1 VPSVPAGLKRSWWSL
16 ERFAE
21 GRRAAPTVFVAALAV
36 YGAVSLVL
44 PLGEG
49 RDLARYL
56 LTYAQLFD
64 ADVVY
69 PYVLVTRTPGTPL
82 VAGGLLE
89 LGPVAAEIGAALLYA
104 VSVLAWCSVARRFG
118 PAAAIATAVAL
129 LTYPGYVL
137 LFHELSSD
145 AVFAA
150 AFALVAPLVARVVER
165 PTPGR
170 GLALGL
176 GIAALVLVRPVNQ
189 VLLALAFLPLL
200 ATAPWRSR
208 LRASAAVAVAAV
220 APLVAWAAHNEV
232 RGDDFTIA
240 RGSGATVPLFRAFET
255 DDIVR
260 PGNGPATRELAQVVA
275 RELLPNEPYRSYEIE
290 LDDFFTSGSARMH
303 EDLTVL
309 SDREWGWD
317 DDYGHLARV
326 GREAVLEHPGTYAR
340 GVARDFA
347 RLLVWPLYAEVEEN
361 DESAPRPRAL
371 AAARQLPVPSEG
383 EPIPSARESPFIS
396 TPDGRI
402 REVWSSATEHRIVFS
417 DPEDAERA
425 AQLDSRVNELL
436 GNLPDRD
443 SRPELVDRLNSL
455 SRWYPRPIV
464 WLAIGVVAVLV
475 RRQRWLLTPLAL
487 SAAALLVFLATSLAV
502 YAVAEYSVPFAPAFV
517 LLATAGVLGRPP
529 AIPSPS

>member
-1 VPSVPAGLKRSWWSL
+1 VSSVPAGLERRWRSL
-16 ERFAE
+16 ERFAD
-21 GRRAAPTVFVAALAV
+21 GRWGAPALFAAALAV
-36 YGAVSLVL
+36 YAAVSFAL
-44 PLGEG
+44 PLEAG

-56 LTYAQLFD
+56 LTYTELFD

-69 PYVLVTRTPGTPL
+69 PYALVTRTPVTPL
-82 VAGGLLE
+82 VTGGLLE
-89 LGPVAAEIGAALLYA
+89 LGPVAAEVGAALMYA
-104 VSVLAWCSVARRFG
+104 VSILAWCSAARRFG
-118 PAAAIATAVAL
+118 TAAAIVTAVAL

-145 AVFAA
+145 AVFAT
-150 AFALVAPLVARVVER
+150 AFALVAPLVARLLER
-165 PTPGR
+165 PTAGR
-170 GLALGL
+170 GVAVGL

-189 VLLALAFLPLL
+189 VLLVLAFLPLL
-200 ATAPWRSR
+200 AAAPWRPR
-208 LRASAAVAVAAV
+208 LQASTALAVAAV
-220 APLVAWAAHNEV
+220 LPLVAWAGHNAV

-255 DDIVR
+255 DNIVR
-260 PGNGPATRELAQVVA
+260 PENGPATRQLGQVVA
-275 RELLPNEPYRSYEIE
+275 RELLANEPYRSYEID

-340 GVARDFA
+340 GVARDLT
-347 RLLVWPLYAEVEEN
+347 RMLVWPLYAEVEGN
-361 DESAPRPRAL
+361 GESAPPPRVL
-371 AAARQLPVPSEG
+371 AGSAQLPVPSEG
-383 EPIPSARESPFIS
+383 EPIPSARESAFIS

-402 REVWSSATEHRIVFS
+402 REVWSSATAHRIVFA

-425 AQLDSRVNELL
+425 AEIDRRLNELL
-436 GNLPDRD
+436 ANLPDRD
-443 SRPELVDRLNSL
+443 ARPELVDRLNSA

-464 WLAIGVVAVLV
+464 WLALGVVAALV
-475 RRQRWLLTPLAL
+475 RRRRWLLAPLAL
-487 SAAALLVFLATSLAV
+487 SAGALLVFFATSLAV
-502 YAVAEYSVPFAPAFV
+502 YAVAQYSVPVAPAFV

-529 AIPSPS
+529 AIPSRS